1 MNIDFSKINS
11 TNTKNNYN
19 YFYNGKKYNI
29 EEKFLPLLEYN
40 DYNNINLEE
49 LEKILIEIKKHKNYE
64 LALIETSWFKK
75 EYSPIEK
82 VNLIKIFLNKY
93 KDLPINK
100 EYIRKTKNEL
110 KHLLECLDWLDERN

>member
-100 EYIRKTKNEL
+100 EYIKKTKNEL

>member
-1 MNIDFSKINS
+1 MNIDFSKIKS
-11 TNTKNNYN
+11 SKNNSN
-19 YFYNGKKYNI
+19 YFYNGKTYNI
-29 EEKFLPLLEYN
+29 EEKFFPLLAYN
-40 DYNNINLEE
+40 DYNNFNLEE
-49 LEKILIEIKKHKNYE
+49 LEKIIIEIKKHKNYE

-82 VNLIKIFLNKY
+82 VNLIKNFLNKY

-100 EYIRKTKNEL
+100 EYIIATKNEL

>member
-93 KDLPINK
+93 KDLPINT

>member
-11 TNTKNNYN
+11 PNTKNNYN

-49 LEKILIEIKKHKNYE
+49 LEKILTEIKKHKNYE

>member
-110 KHLLECLDWLDERN
+110 KHLLECLDWLDESN